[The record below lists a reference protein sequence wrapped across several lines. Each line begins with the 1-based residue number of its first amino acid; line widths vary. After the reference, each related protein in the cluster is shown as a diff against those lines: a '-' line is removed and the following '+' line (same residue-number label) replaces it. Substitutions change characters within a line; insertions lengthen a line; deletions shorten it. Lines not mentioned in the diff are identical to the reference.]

1 MAVYSLYRSNMKRSA
16 GARPKYSQTLHTMA
30 IINCAIF
37 ISSLYTPHYSKWIK
51 SLPFKVKQSFILWT
65 ARDINTTC
73 DIFLRLLRICH
84 RTEKMAPLFNNSK
97 SCRFCVFTIYRRYMA
112 EILPSVKRYPINPVL
127 LFLDHSL
134 PCKEIS
140 YTNQNWYSK
149 NISKFAYKRLYQIVR
164 DNKTTIYCSVAC
176 GILY

>member
-1 MAVYSLYRSNMKRSA
+1 MTLGVRRCWKPLPPRQYWIGTATTCLCVWKMAVYSLYRNNMKRSG

-51 SLPFKVKQSFILWT
+51 SLSFKVKQSFILWT

-84 RTEKMAPLFNNSK
+84 RTEKMAPLFNKDCSQSALK
-97 SCRFCVFTIYRRYMA
+97 FKVMQVSFSYY
-112 EILPSVKRYPINPVL
+112 LPP
-127 LFLDHSL
+127 
-134 PCKEIS
+134 
-140 YTNQNWYSK
+140 
-149 NISKFAYKRLYQIVR
+149 
-164 DNKTTIYCSVAC
+164 
-176 GILY
+176 